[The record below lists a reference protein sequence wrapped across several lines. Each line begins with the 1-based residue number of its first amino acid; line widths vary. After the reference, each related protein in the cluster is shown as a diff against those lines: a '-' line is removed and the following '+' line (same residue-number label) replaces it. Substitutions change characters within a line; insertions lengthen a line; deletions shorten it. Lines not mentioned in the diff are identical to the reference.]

1 VKRRHALIAS
11 SGLAI
16 ASAACTQDVVQASTD
31 CASLMAQHDHAAAAA
46 SAEQEVTAAAV
57 RDEGEKLC
65 LEGKTEEGAAKLKE
79 AISQISAGA
88 SRESNS
94 RR

>member
-1 VKRRHALIAS
+1 MKRRHALIAS

-31 CASLMAQHDHAAAAA
+31 CASLMAQHDHAAA
-46 SAEQEVTAAAV
+46 SAEQEVTAAAA
-57 RDEGEKLC
+57 RDEGERLC

-94 RR
+94 GR